1 MLPVTEKK
9 VKRKNYLNNVDML
22 AQVRQSLADGK
33 MTDEFT
39 NMMILLTERYGNHP
53 NFCNYTYND
62 DMKGYAIYM
71 ICRTWHRFNPERS
84 DNPFAFFTQCIKHSF
99 YQYLNKE
106 KKQRNIRDELLI
118 DCGMNPSNTYT
129 SEYESE
135 QAATSNSANELI
147 GTSGI
152 DESTSYDSDD

>member
-1 MLPVTEKK
+1 MLPATEKK

-22 AQVRQSLADGK
+22 EQVRQSLAAKK

-62 DMKGYAIYM
+62 DMKAYAIYM

-118 DCGMNPSNTYT
+118 DSGMNPSNTYI
-129 SEYESE
+129 SEYESD
-135 QAATSNSANELI
+135 QSTTSQSNDELNVGHSI
-147 GTSGI
+147 EDTS
-152 DESTSYDSDD
+152 SYDSDD